1 MPILTLGT
9 HFLSYRKEIVHKRSL
24 LTSEGLCF
32 LVSGGSRRGQIQTFF
47 RLSGSLQA
55 SRNQTQWA
63 FIPHKPLKRGER
75 EEKERR
81 KRGKRE
87 EKERKKRPEADGGVS
102 GEMRGYPRPWTEI
115 SASAGR
121 DIRGHGRRYPRA
133 RKANKAA
140 RILASTPNIRYLC
153 PKESIHSS
161 LLHHRTKH
169 L

>member
-32 LVSGGSRRGQIQTFF
+32 LVSGGSRRGQFQTFF

-63 FIPHKPLKRGER
+63 FIPHKPLKRGKR
-75 EEKERR
+75 EEEERR
-81 KRGKRE
+81 KR
-87 EKERKKRPEADGGVS
+87 PETDGGVS
-102 GEMRGYPRPWTEI
+102 GEMRGYPRPRTEI
-115 SASAGR
+115 SAPAGR

>member
-32 LVSGGSRRGQIQTFF
+32 LVSGGSRRGQFQTFF

-63 FIPHKPLKRGER
+63 FIPHKTS
-75 EEKERR
+75 

-102 GEMRGYPRPWTEI
+102 GEMRGYPRPRIEI
-115 SASAGR
+115 SAPAGK
-121 DIRGHGRRYPRA
+121 DIRGQGRRYPRA

>member
-24 LTSEGLCF
+24 LTSEVLCF
-32 LVSGGSRRGQIQTFF
+32 LVSGGSRRGQFQTFF

-63 FIPHKPLKRGER
+63 FIPHKPLKRG
-75 EEKERR
+75 
-81 KRGKRE
+81 KRE
-87 EKERKKRPEADGGVS
+87 EEERRKRPEADGGVS
-102 GEMRGYPRPWTEI
+102 GEMRGYPRPRTEI
-115 SASAGR
+115 SAPAGR

-153 PKESIHSS
+153 HKESIHSS

>member
-32 LVSGGSRRGQIQTFF
+32 LVSGGSRRGQFQTFF

-63 FIPHKPLKRGER
+63 FIPHKTS
-75 EEKERR
+75 

-87 EKERKKRPEADGGVS
+87 EEERRKRPEADGGVS
-102 GEMRGYPRPWTEI
+102 GEMRGYPRPRTEI
-115 SASAGR
+115 SAPAGR

>member
-32 LVSGGSRRGQIQTFF
+32 LVSGGSRRGQFQTFF

-63 FIPHKPLKRGER
+63 FIPHKPLKRG
-75 EEKERR
+75 
-81 KRGKRE
+81 KRE
-87 EKERKKRPEADGGVS
+87 EEERRKRPEADGGVS
-102 GEMRGYPRPWTEI
+102 GKMRGYPRPWTEI
-115 SASAGR
+115 SAPAGR

-153 PKESIHSS
+153 PKEYIHSS

>member
-32 LVSGGSRRGQIQTFF
+32 LVSFRSIRGQFQTFF

-55 SRNQTQWA
+55 SQ
-63 FIPHKPLKRGER
+63 
-75 EEKERR
+75 ERR

-102 GEMRGYPRPWTEI
+102 GEMRGYPRPRTEI
-115 SASAGR
+115 SAPAGR